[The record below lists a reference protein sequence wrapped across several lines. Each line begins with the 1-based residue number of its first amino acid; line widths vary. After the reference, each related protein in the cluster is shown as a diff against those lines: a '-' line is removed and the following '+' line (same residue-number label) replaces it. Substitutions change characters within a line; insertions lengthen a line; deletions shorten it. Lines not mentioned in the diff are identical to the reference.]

1 MILSAG
7 TTLELDVGLRNAALA
22 TVLALVVGG
31 CGGPGQTIPLAVN
44 LDAAPAPEKVTAP
57 LRVAVIP
64 FEDVRSDKTK
74 VGRYQHYVEST
85 VDTLVPAGGSAADQV
100 TNFVL
105 AYLKRAGF
113 QVTRLE
119 PGQAVAPG
127 SADVVL
133 SGQIESYWSEAVTR
147 FARTELAAKNRLVL
161 KAANVGDGSIVR
173 TTVVGEGTLTVVFFD
188 LVDLEKLNSE
198 ALGQTLSRF
207 LADVVVADRAL
218 KPKK

>member
-1 MILSAG
+1 MTVRHIAWL
-7 TTLELDVGLRNAALA
+7 VVA
-22 TVLALVVGG
+22 TMLALVVGG

-85 VDTLVPAGGSAADQV
+85 VDTLVPAGGSAAEQV

-105 AYLKRAGF
+105 EYLKRAGF

-133 SGQIESYWSEAVTR
+133 TGQIESYWSEAVTR

>member
-1 MILSAG
+1 VKHIAWF
-7 TTLELDVGLRNAALA
+7 VVA
-22 TVLALVVGG
+22 TMLALVVGG

-85 VDTLVPAGGSAADQV
+85 VDTLVPAGGSAAEQV

-105 AYLKRAGF
+105 EYLKRAGF

-133 SGQIESYWSEAVTR
+133 TGQIESYWSEAVTR

>member
-1 MILSAG
+1 MAVRHGVWSLV
-7 TTLELDVGLRNAALA
+7 TTMLALA
-22 TVLALVVGG
+22 VVG
-31 CGGPGQTIPLAVN
+31 CGGPGQTIPLSVSMDAVP
-44 LDAAPAPEKVTAP
+44 APAKVTAP
-57 LRVAVIP
+57 LRVAVVP
-64 FEDVRSDKTK
+64 FEDVRSDKSK

-105 AYLKRAGF
+105 EYLKRVGF
-113 QVTRLE
+113 QVTRVE
-119 PGQAVAPG
+119 PGQTVAPG

-173 TTVVGEGTLTVVFFD
+173 TTVDGEGTRTVVFFD
-188 LVDLEKLNSE
+188 LEDLEKLNSE
-198 ALGQTLSRF
+198 ALSQTLARF

>member
-1 MILSAG
+1 VWS
-7 TTLELDVGLRNAALA
+7 VVA
-22 TVLALVVGG
+22 TMLALVVGG
-31 CGGPGQTIPLAVN
+31 CGGLGQTIPLAVN
-44 LDAAPAPEKVTAP
+44 LDAAPAPAKVTAP

-105 AYLKRAGF
+105 EYLKRAGF

-127 SADVVL
+127 SVDVVL
-133 SGQIESYWSEAVTR
+133 SGQIESYWSEAVTK

-161 KAANVGDGSIVR
+161 KAVNVGDGSIVR

-188 LVDLEKLNSE
+188 LEDLAKLNSE
-198 ALGQTLSRF
+198 ALGQTLARF

>member
-1 MILSAG
+1 MTVRHIVWS
-7 TTLELDVGLRNAALA
+7 VVA
-22 TVLALVVGG
+22 TMLALVVGG
-31 CGGPGQTIPLAVN
+31 CGGLGQTIPLAVN
-44 LDAAPAPEKVTAP
+44 LDAAPAPAKVTAP

-173 TTVVGEGTLTVVFFD
+173 SEEHTSELQSLAY
-188 LVDLEKLNSE
+188 LVCRLLLEK
-198 ALGQTLSRF
+198 
-207 LADVVVADRAL
+207 
-218 KPKK
+218 

>member
-1 MILSAG
+1 MKHIAWS
-7 TTLELDVGLRNAALA
+7 VVA
-22 TVLALVVGG
+22 TMLALVVGG

-85 VDTLVPAGGSAADQV
+85 VDTLVPAGGSAAEQV
-100 TNFVL
+100 TSFVL

-133 SGQIESYWSEAVTR
+133 TGQIESYWSEAVTR

>member
-1 MILSAG
+1 MTVRHIAWS
-7 TTLELDVGLRNAALA
+7 VVA
-22 TVLALVVGG
+22 TMLALVVGG

-85 VDTLVPAGGSAADQV
+85 VDTLVPAGGSAAEQV

-105 AYLKRAGF
+105 EYLKRAGF
-113 QVTRLE
+113 QATRLE

-133 SGQIESYWSEAVTR
+133 TGQIESYWSEAVTR

-188 LVDLEKLNSE
+188 LKDLEKLNSE

>member
-1 MILSAG
+1 MRHIAWS
-7 TTLELDVGLRNAALA
+7 VVA
-22 TVLALVVGG
+22 TMLALVVGG

-44 LDAAPAPEKVTAP
+44 LDAAPAPAKVTAP

-105 AYLKRAGF
+105 EYLKRAGF

-188 LVDLEKLNSE
+188 LEDLEKLNSE

>member
-1 MILSAG
+1 VRHIAWS
-7 TTLELDVGLRNAALA
+7 VVA
-22 TVLALVVGG
+22 TMLALVVGG
-31 CGGPGQTIPLAVN
+31 CGGPGQTIPLAVK

-105 AYLKRAGF
+105 EYLKRAGF

-161 KAANVGDGSIVR
+161 KVANVGDGSIVR

-188 LVDLEKLNSE
+188 LEDLEKLNSE

>member
-1 MILSAG
+1 MRHIAWS
-7 TTLELDVGLRNAALA
+7 VVA
-22 TVLALVVGG
+22 TVLALVVAG

-44 LDAAPAPEKVTAP
+44 LDAAPAPAKVTAP

-105 AYLKRAGF
+105 EYLKRAGF

-188 LVDLEKLNSE
+188 LEDLEKLNSE

>member
-1 MILSAG
+1 VKHIAWS
-7 TTLELDVGLRNAALA
+7 VVA
-22 TVLALVVGG
+22 TMLALVVGG

-188 LVDLEKLNSE
+188 LKDLEKLNSE

>member
-1 MILSAG
+1 VRHIVWS
-7 TTLELDVGLRNAALA
+7 VVA
-22 TVLALVVGG
+22 TMLALVVGG
-31 CGGPGQTIPLAVN
+31 CGGLGQTIPLAVN
-44 LDAAPAPEKVTAP
+44 LDAAPAPAKVTAP

-173 TTVVGEGTLTVVFFD
+173 TTVVGEGTKTVVFFD
-188 LVDLEKLNSE
+188 LEDLEKLNSE

>member
-1 MILSAG
+1 MTVRHIAWS
-7 TTLELDVGLRNAALA
+7 VVA
-22 TVLALVVGG
+22 TMLALVVGG

-105 AYLKRAGF
+105 EYLKRAGF

>member
-1 MILSAG
+1 MTVRHIAWS
-7 TTLELDVGLRNAALA
+7 VVA
-22 TVLALVVGG
+22 TMLALVVGG

-85 VDTLVPAGGSAADQV
+85 VDTLVPAGGSAAEQV

-105 AYLKRAGF
+105 EYLKRAGF
-113 QVTRLE
+113 QATRLE

-133 SGQIESYWSEAVTR
+133 TGQIESYWSEAVTR

>member
-1 MILSAG
+1 MTVRQIVWS
-7 TTLELDVGLRNAALA
+7 VVA
-22 TVLALVVGG
+22 TMLALVVGG
-31 CGGPGQTIPLAVN
+31 CGGLGQTIPLAVN
-44 LDAAPAPEKVTAP
+44 LDAAPAPAKVTAP

-64 FEDVRSDKTK
+64 FEDVRSDKPK
-74 VGRYQHYVEST
+74 VGRYQYYVEST

-147 FARTELAAKNRLVL
+147 VARTELAAKNRLGL
-161 KAANVGDGSIVR
+161 QAANVGDGSIVR
-173 TTVVGEGTLTVVFFD
+173 TTGGGEGALAAGFFD
-188 LVDLEKLNSE
+188 IKDLEKLNSE

>member
-1 MILSAG
+1 MTVRHIAWS
-7 TTLELDVGLRNAALA
+7 VVA
-22 TVLALVVGG
+22 TMLALVVGG

-85 VDTLVPAGGSAADQV
+85 VDTLVPAGGSAAEQV
-100 TNFVL
+100 TSFVL
-105 AYLKRAGF
+105 EYLKRAGF

-133 SGQIESYWSEAVTR
+133 TGQIESYWSEAVTR

>member
-1 MILSAG
+1 MRHIAWS
-7 TTLELDVGLRNAALA
+7 VVA
-22 TVLALVVGG
+22 TMLALVVAG

-44 LDAAPAPEKVTAP
+44 LDAAPAPAKVTAP

-105 AYLKRAGF
+105 EYLKRAGL

-127 SADVVL
+127 SVDVVL

-161 KAANVGDGSIVR
+161 KAVNVGDGSIVR

-188 LVDLEKLNSE
+188 LEDLAKLNSE

>member
-1 MILSAG
+1 MTVRHIAWS
-7 TTLELDVGLRNAALA
+7 VVA
-22 TVLALVVGG
+22 TMLALVVGG

>member
-1 MILSAG
+1 MTVRHIAWS
-7 TTLELDVGLRNAALA
+7 VVA
-22 TVLALVVGG
+22 TMLALVVGG

-85 VDTLVPAGGSAADQV
+85 VDTLVPAGGSAAEQV
-100 TNFVL
+100 TSFVL

-133 SGQIESYWSEAVTR
+133 TGQIESYWSEAVTR

-173 TTVVGEGTLTVVFFD
+173 TTVVGEGSLTVVFFD

>member
-1 MILSAG
+1 MTVRHIVWS
-7 TTLELDVGLRNAALA
+7 VVA
-22 TVLALVVGG
+22 TMLALVVGG
-31 CGGPGQTIPLAVN
+31 CGGLGQTIPLAVN
-44 LDAAPAPEKVTAP
+44 LYAAPAPAKVTAP

-105 AYLKRAGF
+105 EYLKRAGF

-127 SADVVL
+127 STDVVL

-161 KAANVGDGSIVR
+161 KAVNVGDGRTVPTTAVR
-173 TTVVGEGTLTVVFFD
+173 RAT
-188 LVDLEKLNSE
+188 E
-198 ALGQTLSRF
+198 AG
-207 LADVVVADRAL
+207 
-218 KPKK
+218 

>member
-1 MILSAG
+1 MTVRHIVWS
-7 TTLELDVGLRNAALA
+7 VVA
-22 TVLALVVGG
+22 TMLALVVGG
-31 CGGPGQTIPLAVN
+31 CGGLGQTIPLAVN
-44 LDAAPAPEKVTAP
+44 LDAAPAPAKVTAP

-105 AYLKRAGF
+105 EYLKRAGL

-119 PGQAVAPG
+119 PGRAVAPG
-127 SADVVL
+127 STDVVL

-173 TTVVGEGTLTVVFFD
+173 TTVVGEGTKTEVYFD
-188 LVDLEKLNSE
+188 LEDLEKLNSE
-198 ALGQTLSRF
+198 ALGQTLAGV
-207 LADVVVADRAL
+207 LADVVVADRTL

>member
-1 MILSAG
+1 MTVRHIAWS
-7 TTLELDVGLRNAALA
+7 VVA
-22 TVLALVVGG
+22 TMLALVVGG

-85 VDTLVPAGGSAADQV
+85 VDTLVPAGGSAAEQV

-105 AYLKRAGF
+105 EYLKRAGF

>member
-1 MILSAG
+1 MTVRHIAWS
-7 TTLELDVGLRNAALA
+7 VVA
-22 TVLALVVGG
+22 TMLALVVGG

-85 VDTLVPAGGSAADQV
+85 VDTLVPAGGSAAEQV

-105 AYLKRAGF
+105 EYLKRAGF

-133 SGQIESYWSEAVTR
+133 TGQIESYWSEAVTR

>member
-1 MILSAG
+1 VKHIAWS
-7 TTLELDVGLRNAALA
+7 VVA
-22 TVLALVVGG
+22 TMLALVVGG

>member
-1 MILSAG
+1 MTVRHIAWS
-7 TTLELDVGLRNAALA
+7 VVA
-22 TVLALVVGG
+22 TMLALVVGG
-31 CGGPGQTIPLAVN
+31 CGGLGQTIPLAVN
-44 LDAAPAPEKVTAP
+44 LDAAPAPAKVTAP

-105 AYLKRAGF
+105 EYLKRAGF

-127 SADVVL
+127 SVDVVL

-161 KAANVGDGSIVR
+161 KAVNVGDGSIVR

-188 LVDLEKLNSE
+188 LEDLAKLNSE
-198 ALGQTLSRF
+198 ALGQTLARF

>member
-1 MILSAG
+1 MTVRHIAWS
-7 TTLELDVGLRNAALA
+7 VVA
-22 TVLALVVGG
+22 TMLALVVGG

-85 VDTLVPAGGSAADQV
+85 VDTLVPAGGSAAEQV
-100 TNFVL
+100 TSFVL
-105 AYLKRAGF
+105 EYLKRAGF

-119 PGQAVAPG
+119 PGQAVAPS

-133 SGQIESYWSEAVTR
+133 TGQIESYWSEAVTR

-173 TTVVGEGTLTVVFFD
+173 TTVVGEGTKTVVFFD
-188 LVDLEKLNSE
+188 LEDLEKLNSE
-198 ALGQTLSRF
+198 ALGQTLARF